1 MKLLAPLLIFF
12 AVSAASLPAHCD
24 PSPAPSASP
33 IAVSSAQSPAPPM
46 VQGVVAVAEPAAP
59 PSWAQD
65 LMVSAQKLPIVGP
78 IVSKA
83 LLYVGILGSI
93 LTMLCGFLMAALS
106 ALSGTLQ
113 YAGLASAV
121 QKIADFQ
128 NGKFMYYLKFFSL
141 FNAKKPDPQ

>member
-1 MKLLAPLLIFF
+1 MKIFTALIIFF

-24 PSPAPSASP
+24 PSPSPSAS
-33 IAVSSAQSPAPPM
+33 AVSSSQSPAPPM
-46 VQGVVAVAEPAAP
+46 TQGVVAVAEPAAP
-59 PSWAQD
+59 PSWAQA
-65 LMVSAQKLPIVGP
+65 LMVSAQKLPVIGP

-83 LLYVGILGSI
+83 LLYTGILGSI
-93 LTMLCGFLMAALS
+93 LTLLCGFLMAALS
-106 ALSGTLQ
+106 ALSGVLN
-113 YAGLASAV
+113 YAGLASVV